1 MAAVESNTGADPIC
15 RVRRVGNE
23 LHVTYRSGRRTVLPV
38 VNAGRYASATAY
50 TCVNG
55 RWHTTAVNQ

>member
-1 MAAVESNTGADPIC
+1 MAAESTNSADSIC

-38 VNAGRYASATAY
+38 VNAGRYESATAY
-50 TCVNG
+50 TCRNG
-55 RWHTTAVNQ
+55 RWETSAVNR